1 MLSTRH
7 CCLTLITGWCTCIMQ
22 FFAAV
27 LAFIVKKMDALITS
41 VRWIFP
47 HWANLLVHF
56 ASQEITAI
64 CMHLCLFITPFVL
77 PPTVIPVHSNSFP
90 FLFISI
96 LFGPIFSFLLT
107 HISFF
112 CLFPSAPFFPIL
124 CLLQG
129 KFAVVWSKPGTAAS
143 CIIFVDFHEARLTL
157 TLDYFSVVAT
167 TTVGRVTSANSS
179 VGTWVCWSH
188 SLANWDSC
196 PTPAKSEAIE
206 YLQVGPT
213 EIRYSIT
220 WTIFVYI

>member
-1 MLSTRH
+1 MYRAIFS
-7 CCLTLITGWCTCIMQ
+7 
-22 FFAAV
+22 AV

-47 HWANLLVHF
+47 YWVNLLVHF
-56 ASQEITAI
+56 ASQEITSYLYASLLV
-64 CMHLCLFITPFVL
+64 HHSLFPSR
-77 PPTVIPVHSNSFP
+77 TVIPVHSNSFP

-112 CLFPSAPFFPIL
+112 SLFPLHFPHSLSFFVLL